1 MFCPAQTCGGERGL
15 RGGGEESV
23 FYDVLTGGARE
34 VGGGGEDRTYGTHGT
49 YRAYNNREGGPRL
62 KWRGYA
68 LGGDAMAPMAVW
80 VRNGVDGAEGQPTSQ
95 GHAEDSA
102 ATLGGGGVA

>member
-15 RGGGEESV
+15 RGGGEERV

-34 VGGGGEDRTYGTHGT
+34 VGGVGEDRTYGTHGT

-68 LGGDAMAPMAVW
+68 MAPMAVW
-80 VRNGVDGAEGQPTSQ
+80 TRNDVTDAQ
-95 GHAEDSA
+95 GN
-102 ATLGGGGVA
+102 V